1 MSGFERSMPRQRQP
15 VTRSKCRPVRRRR
28 GGSSRPHSQ
37 SKRRAQS
44 AKRCSFAQQGE
55 IADPHDRV
63 LQMGRDHR
71 EVLLVERDEPQKFH
85 DATPAFVIVRLR

>member
-1 MSGFERSMPRQRQP
+1 MQAGEAAPGRLVEAALPVEAPGAEREAMLLRE
-15 VTRSKCRPVRRRR
+15 
-28 GGSSRPHSQ
+28 Q
-37 SKRRAQS
+37 S
-44 AKRCSFAQQGE
+44 E

-71 EVLLVERDEPQKFH
+71 EVLLVERNEPQKFH